1 MKNCA
6 RVFTRLFYFLYVSLA
21 AVFSPKSWAFH
32 DMILHSIVI
41 FQEHI
46 MPHYNRTD
54 CTN

>member
-6 RVFTRLFYFLYVSLA
+6 RVFTRLFSFLYVSPT

-32 DMILHSIVI
+32 DVILQSIMT

-46 MPHYNRTD
+46 MPHYNRID